1 MTILDVIKEQLN
13 KRQPMDATSK
23 NLIRFMTATCGY
35 GEVRLLA
42 SQRLEMWLQNP
53 KVSSSNYRYTFTKGI
68 LISIS
73 DRCNERLRWDLLF
86 FTEGFLH
93 IPVFHKRIRFCV
105 YNILKKGF
113 NGLAWI
119 WFSAFLNV
127 NVNLLIYLSLSDVL
141 DLTKVAFH
149 QKC

>member
-1 MTILDVIKEQLN
+1 
-13 KRQPMDATSK
+13 MDATSK

-73 DRCNERLRWDLLF
+73 DRCNERLR
-86 FTEGFLH
+86 
-93 IPVFHKRIRFCV
+93 
-105 YNILKKGF
+105 
-113 NGLAWI
+113 
-119 WFSAFLNV
+119 
-127 NVNLLIYLSLSDVL
+127 
-141 DLTKVAFH
+141 
-149 QKC
+149 